1 LDHQFDPGN
10 SRYGQGR
17 LQFGIDGLADDLA
30 GPARADFDDY
40 DFPASGLPLSRWCVS
55 ARSTLALQAGSGCG
69 QISGSFWWP
78 GFGDLFCKSE
88 RDEVRLYTL
97 YFLVINDLRK
107 NVYAKIKIIDN
118 IWLRWFLVAKMSVAL
133 SRTNESQNPRSRA
146 VDVERAVAQWI
157 FKGELTAGQKL
168 TEQEVAL
175 RLGVSRGP
183 VREAF
188 RALEDLGL
196 VQIEQNRGAFV
207 RKIDLD
213 EAIEIHDV
221 YSALEELA
229 TRTAARRLSARQI
242 AELQS
247 LVESMDA
254 AAEAEDLD
262 RYYSLNLS
270 FHQCLAEGSGNQK
283 LLSIYNRLLNEL
295 HLFRRFGLMQRGE
308 MQLSNGEHHQIL
320 DKIAAGDPEG
330 AAEAMRSHT
339 SERRRKMLLG
349 SEKFD
354 PKSH

>member
-1 LDHQFDPGN
+1 
-10 SRYGQGR
+10 
-17 LQFGIDGLADDLA
+17 
-30 GPARADFDDY
+30 
-40 DFPASGLPLSRWCVS
+40 
-55 ARSTLALQAGSGCG
+55 
-69 QISGSFWWP
+69 
-78 GFGDLFCKSE
+78 
-88 RDEVRLYTL
+88 
-97 YFLVINDLRK
+97 
-107 NVYAKIKIIDN
+107 
-118 IWLRWFLVAKMSVAL
+118 MSVAL
-133 SRTNESQNPRSRA
+133 PRNSESQSPRSRA
-146 VDVERAVAQWI
+146 VDVESAVAQWI

-213 EAIEIHDV
+213 EAVEIHDV

-229 TRTAARRLSARQI
+229 TRTTACRLSAKQI
-242 AELQS
+242 GELQS

-270 FHQCLAEGSGNQK
+270 FHQCLVEGSCNQR

-308 MQLSNGEHHQIL
+308 MQLSNREHHQIL

>member
-1 LDHQFDPGN
+1 LTIVVCHGF
-10 SRYGQGR
+10 
-17 LQFGIDGLADDLA
+17 L
-30 GPARADFDDY
+30 
-40 DFPASGLPLSRWCVS
+40 LP
-55 ARSTLALQAGSGCG
+55 
-69 QISGSFWWP
+69 
-78 GFGDLFCKSE
+78 
-88 RDEVRLYTL
+88 
-97 YFLVINDLRK
+97 
-107 NVYAKIKIIDN
+107 
-118 IWLRWFLVAKMSVAL
+118 KMSVAL
-133 SRTNESQNPRSRA
+133 PRTSESQNPRSRA

-229 TRTAARRLSARQI
+229 TRTATRRLSARQI

-270 FHQCLAEGSGNQK
+270 FHQCLVEGSGNQK

-308 MQLSNGEHHQIL
+308 MQLSNREHHQIL

>member
-1 LDHQFDPGN
+1 
-10 SRYGQGR
+10 
-17 LQFGIDGLADDLA
+17 
-30 GPARADFDDY
+30 
-40 DFPASGLPLSRWCVS
+40 
-55 ARSTLALQAGSGCG
+55 
-69 QISGSFWWP
+69 
-78 GFGDLFCKSE
+78 
-88 RDEVRLYTL
+88 
-97 YFLVINDLRK
+97 
-107 NVYAKIKIIDN
+107 
-118 IWLRWFLVAKMSVAL
+118 MSVAL
-133 SRTNESQNPRSRA
+133 PRNSESHSPRSRA

-213 EAIEIHDV
+213 EAVEIHDV

-229 TRTAARRLSARQI
+229 TRTAARRLSAKQI

-262 RYYSLNLS
+262 QYYSLNLS
-270 FHQCLAEGSGNQK
+270 FHQCLVEGSGYQR

-308 MQLSNGEHHQIL
+308 MQLSNREHHQIL

>member
-1 LDHQFDPGN
+1 
-10 SRYGQGR
+10 
-17 LQFGIDGLADDLA
+17 
-30 GPARADFDDY
+30 
-40 DFPASGLPLSRWCVS
+40 
-55 ARSTLALQAGSGCG
+55 
-69 QISGSFWWP
+69 
-78 GFGDLFCKSE
+78 
-88 RDEVRLYTL
+88 
-97 YFLVINDLRK
+97 
-107 NVYAKIKIIDN
+107 
-118 IWLRWFLVAKMSVAL
+118 MSIAL
-133 SRTNESQNPRSRA
+133 SQNLQSQSPHSRA
-146 VDVERAVAQWI
+146 VDVERTVAQWI
-157 FKGELTAGQKL
+157 FKGELSAGQKL

-213 EAIEIHDV
+213 EAVEIHDV

-229 TRTAARRLSARQI
+229 TRTAARRLSAKQI
-242 AELQS
+242 SELRS
-247 LVESMDA
+247 LVESMDV

-262 RYYSLNLS
+262 RFYALNLS
-270 FHQCLAEGSGNQK
+270 FHQCLVEGSGNRR

-308 MQLSNGEHHQIL
+308 MQLSNREHHQIL

-330 AAEAMRSHT
+330 AAEAMRRHT